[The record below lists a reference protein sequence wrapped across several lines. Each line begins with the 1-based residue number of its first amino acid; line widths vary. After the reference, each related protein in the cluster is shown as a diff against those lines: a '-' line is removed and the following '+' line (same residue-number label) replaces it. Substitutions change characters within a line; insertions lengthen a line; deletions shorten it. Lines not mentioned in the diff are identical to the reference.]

1 MPDTSSSES
10 TRQVADA
17 IRSVTV
23 SMQSA
28 LENGERSY
36 MIDASDL
43 LDILLALADQLD
55 PSV

>member
-1 MPDTSSSES
+1 
-10 TRQVADA
+10 VADA
-17 IRSVTV
+17 IRSVAV

-55 PSV
+55 PFV